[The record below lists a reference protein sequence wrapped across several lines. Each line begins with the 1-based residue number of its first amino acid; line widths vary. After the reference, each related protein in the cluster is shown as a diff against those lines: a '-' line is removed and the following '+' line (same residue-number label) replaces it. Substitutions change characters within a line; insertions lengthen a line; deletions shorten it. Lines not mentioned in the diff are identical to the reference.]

1 MCLRRNLVFIHSVF
15 WDLYC
20 AAPERRDSCEHSSEA
35 KAFHDYVSI
44 PVTSFSVFSA
54 DQYSGLQRGNVALCE
69 RSTRY
74 IRPIRY
80 CTWKSLYLS
89 RQFCV
94 ELLLIYIQLFTFHA
108 VPRTT
113 TATHFFASR
122 FLSKFFFCVRLNEW
136 QYGSGLVDLG
146 RGP

>member
-1 MCLRRNLVFIHSVF
+1 MFFAPPEGSKFKDELFVPSVF

-44 PVTSFSVFSA
+44 PVTSFRSLA
-54 DQYSGLQRGNVALCE
+54 DQYSGSRRGNVALSE

-80 CTWKSLYLS
+80 CSWKSLYGLCQS
-89 RQFCV
+89 RI
-94 ELLLIYIQLFTFHA
+94 ELLLIYILVFAFLAIGRDSTRPGDPFSPPDSPKNIFALF
-108 VPRTT
+108 V
-113 TATHFFASR
+113 
-122 FLSKFFFCVRLNEW
+122 
-136 QYGSGLVDLG
+136 
-146 RGP
+146 

>member
-1 MCLRRNLVFIHSVF
+1 MSLRRNLVFIHSVF

-44 PVTSFSVFSA
+44 PVTSFRSLA
-54 DQYSGLQRGNVALCE
+54 DQYSGSQRGNVALSE

-80 CTWKSLYLS
+80 CSWKSLYLP
-89 RQFCV
+89 RQFCL
-94 ELLLIYIQLFTFHA
+94 ELLLIYIQLFTFLA
-108 VPRTT
+108 VPRA
-113 TATHFFASR
+113 TATRFSLHDSSR
-122 FLSKFFFCVRLNEW
+122 NFFCVRLNEW
-136 QYGSGLVDLG
+136 KYGSGLVDLG